1 MMTNDSLSDYLSRIK
16 NGYLAR
22 KKEVVIP
29 WSKTK
34 EGLTTILIKEGYL
47 QNYELKEHDLII
59 SLKYDKKKPSLTDI
73 KRISKPGLRIYAK
86 KTKIARVLSGLGL
99 TILSTSEG
107 LMTNRQAKEKGLGG
121 ELICKI
127 W

>member
-1 MMTNDSLSDYLSRIK
+1 MTNDSLADFLTRIK

-34 EGLTTILIKEGYL
+34 EVLTTILIKEGYL
-47 QNYELKEHDLII
+47 EKSELKKRDLVIG
-59 SLKYDKKKPSLTDI
+59 LKYDKKRPSLTDI

-86 KTKIARVLSGLGL
+86 KTKIPRVLSGLGL
-99 TILSTSEG
+99 TILSTSKG
-107 LMTNRQAKEKGLGG
+107 LMTNKQAKEKGLGG
-121 ELICKI
+121 ELICKV

>member
-1 MMTNDSLSDYLSRIK
+1 MTNDNLADYLSRIK

-22 KKEVVIP
+22 KKEVIIP

-34 EGLTTILIKEGYL
+34 EGLTAILISEGYL
-47 QNYELKEHDLII
+47 EKSEVKEHDLVIG
-59 SLKYDKKKPSLTDI
+59 LKYDKKRPALTDL

-99 TILSTSEG
+99 TIISTSRG
-107 LMTNRQAKEKGLGG
+107 LLTNRQAKEKGLGG
-121 ELICKI
+121 EILCKV

>member
-1 MMTNDSLSDYLSRIK
+1 MTNDNLADYLVRIK

-34 EGLTTILIKEGYL
+34 EGLTNILISEGYL
-47 QNYELKEHDLII
+47 ENYELKEHELVIG
-59 SLKYDKKKPSLTDI
+59 LKYDKKRPSLTDI
-73 KRISKPGLRIYAK
+73 KRVSKPGLRIYAK
-86 KTKIARVLSGLGL
+86 KTKMPRVLSGLGL
-99 TILSTSEG
+99 TIISTSKG

-121 ELICKI
+121 EILCKV

>member
-1 MMTNDSLSDYLSRIK
+1 MTNDNLADYLTRIK

-34 EGLTTILIKEGYL
+34 EGLTAILIKEGYL
-47 QNYELKEHDLII
+47 EKSELKEHDLVVG
-59 SLKYDKKKPSLTDI
+59 LKYDKKKPALTDL

-86 KTKIARVLSGLGL
+86 KTKIQRVLSGLGL
-99 TILSTSEG
+99 TILSTSKG
-107 LMTNRQAKEKGLGG
+107 LMTNKEAKEKNLGG
-121 ELICKI
+121 ELICKV

>member
-1 MMTNDSLSDYLSRIK
+1 MTNDNLADYLTRIK

-34 EGLTTILIKEGYL
+34 EGLTAILIKEGYL
-47 QNYELKEHDLII
+47 EKSELKEHDLVVG
-59 SLKYDKKKPSLTDI
+59 LKYDKKKPALTDL
-73 KRISKPGLRIYAK
+73 KRISKPGLRIYAR
-86 KTKIARVLSGLGL
+86 KTKIQRVLSGLGL
-99 TILSTSEG
+99 TILSTSKG
-107 LMTNRQAKEKGLGG
+107 LMTNKEAKEKNLGG
-121 ELICKI
+121 ELICKV

>member
-1 MMTNDSLSDYLSRIK
+1 MTNDNLADYLSRIK

-34 EGLTTILIKEGYL
+34 EGLTLILINEGYL
-47 QNYELKEHDLII
+47 QSYELKEHDLII
-59 SLKYDKKKPSLTDI
+59 SLKYEKKAPAITDI
-73 KRISKPGLRIYAK
+73 KRVSKPGLRIYAK

-99 TILSTSEG
+99 TILSTSKG

-121 ELICKI
+121 EILCKV

>member
-1 MMTNDSLSDYLSRIK
+1 MTNDNLADYLTRIK

-34 EGLTTILIKEGYL
+34 EALTAILISEGYL
-47 QNYELKEHDLII
+47 EKSEKKEHDLLIG
-59 SLKYDKKKPSLTDI
+59 LKYDKKKPGLTDI

-86 KTKIARVLSGLGL
+86 KTKIQRVLSGLGL
-99 TILSTSEG
+99 TILSTSKG
-107 LMTNRQAKEKGLGG
+107 LMTNKQAKEKGLGG
-121 ELICKI
+121 ELICKV

>member
-1 MMTNDSLSDYLSRIK
+1 MTNDNLADYLVRIK

-34 EGLTTILIKEGYL
+34 EGLTNILISEGYL
-47 QNYELKEHDLII
+47 ENYELKEHELVIG
-59 SLKYDKKKPSLTDI
+59 LKYDKKRPSLTDI
-73 KRISKPGLRIYAK
+73 KRVSKPGLRIYAK
-86 KTKIARVLSGLGL
+86 KTKMPRVLSGLGL
-99 TILSTSEG
+99 TIISTSKG

-121 ELICKI
+121 E
-127 W
+127 